1 MPYLLHTKKNPS
13 ELVRSTM
20 HDVKN
25 AASFLE
31 HFSILCRDII
41 SLIVIFSI
49 SLGVNFLNTLLI
61 SFIFLIFASIYFYFV
76 KPLIKRKAA
85 TNQALENNIIK
96 LLYETYSSIKDIKI
110 LSKENDVKINFN
122 NKVGTYE
129 KNRFFF
135 DINNRFPRIVMEI
148 SAITLIILISTYY
161 YFIYQNADNLFN
173 ILSVYVVLIVRFI
186 PAFNS
191 LTLSY
196 GFLKM
201 FTPSINFLSNE
212 LKNIQETKNIDEQ
225 KSEKFSIIDGTE
237 EKFLKIENLSFKYPE
252 TEKFTLKDVSF
263 TFNKGDVVGLMGST
277 GSGKTTLFHLMLG
290 LLKPTYG
297 KVLFKGNN
305 IIKNLKDWRKEIGY
319 ISQDVF
325 LIDSSI
331 KENITFNEDDK
342 TNNLLLSKA
351 VEISQLENKIITLP
365 QGLNTKR
372 ECAWFRIVRW
382 RRQRIAIART
392 LYRIQILF
400 F

>member
-1 MPYLLHTKKNPS
+1 
-13 ELVRSTM
+13 
-20 HDVKN
+20 
-25 AASFLE
+25 
-31 HFSILCRDII
+31 
-41 SLIVIFSI
+41 
-49 SLGVNFLNTLLI
+49 
-61 SFIFLIFASIYFYFV
+61 
-76 KPLIKRKAA
+76 
-85 TNQALENNIIK
+85 
-96 LLYETYSSIKDIKI
+96 
-110 LSKENDVKINFN
+110 
-122 NKVGTYE
+122 
-129 KNRFFF
+129 
-135 DINNRFPRIVMEI
+135 
-148 SAITLIILISTYY
+148 
-161 YFIYQNADNLFN
+161 
-173 ILSVYVVLIVRFI
+173 
-186 PAFNS
+186 
-191 LTLSY
+191 
-196 GFLKM
+196 M

-225 KSEKFSIIDGTE
+225 KSEKFSIINGTE
-237 EKFLKIENLSFKYPE
+237 EKFLKIENLSFKYPG

-365 QGLNTKR
+365 QGLNTR
-372 ECAWFRIVRW
+372 VGVHGLELSGGE
-382 RRQRIAIART
+382 RQRIAIART
-392 LYRIQILF
+392 LYKNPNIIFLDEFTSALDSITEEKILNLLLKNKKNKTIIIISHRPSTLKYCNVKFFLENGQIKKLI
-400 F
+400 

>member
-1 MPYLLHTKKNPS
+1 M
-13 ELVRSTM
+13 
-20 HDVKN
+20 
-25 AASFLE
+25 
-31 HFSILCRDII
+31 
-41 SLIVIFSI
+41 
-49 SLGVNFLNTLLI
+49 
-61 SFIFLIFASIYFYFV
+61 
-76 KPLIKRKAA
+76 IKRKAA

-297 KVLFKGNN
+297 KVYL
-305 IIKNLKDWRKEIGY
+305 KEI
-319 ISQDVF
+319 
-325 LIDSSI
+325 
-331 KENITFNEDDK
+331 
-342 TNNLLLSKA
+342 
-351 VEISQLENKIITLP
+351 
-365 QGLNTKR
+365 
-372 ECAWFRIVRW
+372 
-382 RRQRIAIART
+382 
-392 LYRIQILF
+392 IL
-400 F
+400 